1 MKTRATE
8 AAAILSNFDRIM
20 QATDTAYKSNGS
32 AARENQKVLESL
44 NGSIQKLKAE
54 WESLVNDKSTQDTLQ
69 FLVDLTTNIVKLV
82 KALGGLKTII
92 ILLIGRFV
100 VAKVAAL
107 GLAVVTEA
115 CGEAWAKSMTKGELF
130 AFGLKRIG
138 NAATETATKLGMTT
152 AGLVGVTA
160 AFAVVAVAIAGLVA
174 YVNYLSEAWER
185 NNEAYENALQEYQE
199 GIQTL
204 SDLEDELEN
213 NREALFK
220 VQGQIAEINSQ
231 PLDYTREQTLKDL
244 TAQEEQLKRNGIQIQ
259 TNINLQKQ
267 YNKLSEEKTRLEAK
281 ASFTGEGKYSQRELE
296 ERGVNTGS
304 IWSKDAFYGSLATAF
319 LPGIGQILPLIGIG
333 AEIGANKSRYGSEQ
347 WQISKEIQ
355 TYDELKTVLADLTEQ
370 QKQLN
375 QEYEIGNITQDEY
388 NKKTKELQ
396 KETEEYNKKITL
408 VDSDLMEAKD
418 KLEGYLSVFE
428 ETSDEYKMAKL
439 LLDYLSNTLAKYDD
453 QMDEATIALENLK
466 RVQNQY
472 KDSAN
477 ALYSSLDDLNS
488 TYSDLT
494 SAVDEYN
501 QNGKLSI
508 TTLAKLMEKYPGYLS
523 ILEKEGFSEEVVTKA
538 IKEKIQAQINE
549 MQTNANAT
557 LQTTLGAQ
565 ANIEAAKAALKNAEA
580 QNLLTQAY
588 FNLPEGVQGPLAP
601 NKYAEGIKSY
611 LAMQEE
617 IDKLQASLDS
627 TTVFGSTT
635 KKSTGSSSKK
645 ETDKW
650 KEAFNKAYDDLK
662 HRRSLDL
669 IDTEQYIKELT
680 ELNDQ
685 YFKDRV
691 EYETEYNK
699 YVEELYKERQNLFKE
714 QINDLKFAL
723 EMLENQ
729 GANKQTLIAKYKE
742 IQEKLHEQAEYYRS
756 LEIEEN
762 NDLIQNLQS
771 QWWDYQKKIKSLEE
785 DIADEIEK
793 QNKEIKEQLEKEIEL
808 LDERFEALRDY
819 AKDAIDAEIEL
830 KEKSLE
836 AQNALLDEQINKYKE
851 EKENLDDQKE
861 IADKLLKI
869 EEARKKLAESKNPKV
884 RVYREGKGFVYESDF
899 DAVAQAQN
907 QLDEL
912 LKDWDLFQEKAKIA
926 DIIAELEAE
935 KEANEKRVNAEI
947 EDLNRLKD
955 AWDKSLDLSK
965 DVEDYKGWLTKIK
978 NSESASFNERLS
990 LVKSFVASYNREM
1003 ASLQTKYPT
1012 TDEVSQI
1019 VSKDS
1024 NKAAI
1029 STMKSY
1035 GGVLYSE
1042 DVDYQTLI
1050 NNTLANAPETEKA
1063 SMLKNYETKRNAK
1076 IAAEGLNQQ
1085 QTSLYGGTTF
1095 STTASKS
1102 SSSGSSGGSS
1112 SRSSSSSSSSTS
1124 SSSSSSSTTMSKNDQ
1139 TKIAI
1144 AKEAY
1149 NIAKSKGDTAGM
1161 AAAHATAEKVRASYG
1176 YSGGGDGSQ
1185 NIGLA
1190 SGTYSADGMMHL
1202 VGEEGPE
1209 LFIPPE
1215 GSGIIPNPKTTNLM
1229 QWGNI
1234 NPAQLLSN
1242 MGGNTTIEVG
1252 NITLPNVTNAKSFVE
1267 ELKNFRTYAVQRQSV
1282 RR

>member
-1 MKTRATE
+1 MPKVRQLFYGNFDTALKATE
-8 AAAILSNFDRIM
+8 
-20 QATDTAYKSNGS
+20 TAYNSNGS

-54 WESLVNDKSTQDTLQ
+54 WESLANSKATQDTLK
-69 FLVDLTTNIVKLV
+69 FFVDLTTNIIKLLKQIGGLRTAFIALATV
-82 KALGGLKTII
+82 MTIRNASKIIDTFTKLYNIISMIATKGLPKYIAQLHITTAAETAEATAATAAATATMAFQVALGVIAVAAIALIAIIGNLSSEYEKNAEAVNKAKEEYQAIVNDQQAVQDKIKDIEDQIIELNKNPIDITKQKTIDDLNEQKQLLQDQLD
-92 ILLIGRFV
+92 ILDMLEKYKKSEIYQATYEKLTGMGGVSNKELMDAGVDLFSASDESRIYAYGKSYSTIGQ
-100 VAKVAAL
+100 KSGL
-107 GLAVVTEA
+107 GYHELNPVQRLEVLGDAIQDYTNKIKELEEA
-115 CGEAWAKSMTKGELF
+115 QGHLTGS
-130 AFGLKRIG
+130 
-138 NAATETATKLGMTT
+138 
-152 AGLVGVTA
+152 
-160 AFAVVAVAIAGLVA
+160 
-174 YVNYLSEAWER
+174 
-185 NNEAYENALQEYQE
+185 
-199 GIQTL
+199 
-204 SDLEDELEN
+204 EDEIE
-213 NREALFK
+213 
-220 VQGQIAEINSQ
+220 
-231 PLDYTREQTLKDL
+231 
-244 TAQEEQLKRNGIQIQ
+244 
-259 TNINLQKQ
+259 KQ
-267 YNKLSEEKTRLEAK
+267 YNKNKELIEE
-281 ASFTGEGKYSQRELE
+281 YSNNTLPKLKGMYATLAEELE
-296 ERGVNTGS
+296 EDKDNLDENNAAHKSLIDTIVNVITGQR
-304 IWSKDAFYGSLATAF
+304 DFE
-319 LPGIGQILPLIGIG
+319 Q
-333 AEIGANKSRYGSEQ
+333 ANKDSTESVKNNTEA
-347 WQISKEIQ
+347 IEENANTIDTINSKLDSVYSLVE
-355 TYDELKTVLADLTEQ
+355 EAD
-370 QKQLN
+370 
-375 QEYEIGNITQDEY
+375 
-388 NKKTKELQ
+388 KKYKDLSAAV
-396 KETEEYNKKITL
+396 EEYN
-408 VDSDLMEAKD
+408 
-418 KLEGYLSVFE
+418 
-428 ETSDEYKMAKL
+428 
-439 LLDYLSNTLAKYDD
+439 D
-453 QMDEATIALENLK
+453 Q
-466 RVQNQY
+466 
-472 KDSAN
+472 
-477 ALYSSLDDLNS
+477 
-488 TYSDLT
+488 
-494 SAVDEYN
+494 
-501 QNGKLSI
+501 GKLSI
-508 TTLAKLMEKYPGYLS
+508 STLAKMMKDYPEYLDA
-523 ILEKEGFSEEVVTKA
+523 LNKEGWSIETVNNMLSANIKIKLEEA
-538 IKEKIQAQINE
+538 KIAAQAARERIQ
-549 MQTNANAT
+549 NAKTHLEEARAALLN
-557 LQTTLGAQ
+557 AQ
-565 ANIEAAKAALKNAEA
+565 ANDTLANSHAKIAKAAHDAQHEERSATQEYNEQMRKIAELEA
-580 QNLLTQAY
+580 A
-588 FNLPEGVQGPLAP
+588 LAGGFGGYTKP
-601 NKYAEGIKSY
+601 KDTGKT
-611 LAMQEE
+611 
-617 IDKLQASLDS
+617 S
-627 TTVFGSTT
+627 T
-635 KKSTGSSSKK
+635 KK

-650 KEAFNKAYDDLK
+650 KEAFEKAYNDLK
-662 HRRSLDL
+662 HRRNIDL

-785 DIADEIEK
+785 DIVDEIEK

-851 EKENLDDQKE
+851 EKENLDDQKS

-869 EEARKKLAESKNPKV
+869 EEARKKLAESKNQKV

-926 DIIAELEAE
+926 DIIAELESE

-1035 GGVLYSE
+1035 GGVLYSS
-1042 DVDYQTLI
+1042 DVDYQALI

-1102 SSSGSSGGSS
+1102 SSSGGGSS
-1112 SRSSSSSSSSTS
+1112 SRSSSSSSSSKS

-1190 SGTYSADGMMHL
+1190 SGTYDADGMMHL

-1215 GSGIIPNPKTTNLM
+1215 GSGIIPNPKTANLM

>member
-1 MKTRATE
+1 MA
-8 AAAILSNFDRIM
+8 
-20 QATDTAYKSNGS
+20 ATDTAYKSNGS

-107 GLAVVTEA
+107 GLAFATEV
-115 CGEAWAKSMTKGELF
+115 CGAEFAAGLTKGELF
-130 AFGLKRIG
+130 ALGLKRVQI
-138 NAATETATKLGMTT
+138 AA
-152 AGLVGVTA
+152 AGAGVSVGALTA
-160 AFAVVAVAIAGLVA
+160 AIAVSAIAIAGLVA
-174 YVNYLSEAWER
+174 LVKYLSEEWER
-185 NNEAYENALQEYQE
+185 NAEAFDNARESYKETESEVANLKGQ
-199 GIQTL
+199 
-204 SDLEDELEN
+204 LEEIDQKL
-213 NREALFK
+213 L
-220 VQGQIAEINSQ
+220 EINSKPIDITTQ
-231 PLDYTREQTLKDL
+231 KTIDDLNSQKSLLETNLRLQENLLKVKKQTQAL
-244 TAQEEQLKRNGIQIQ
+244 
-259 TNINLQKQ
+259 
-267 YNKLSEEKTRLEAK
+267 
-281 ASFTGEGKYSQRELE
+281 EGKKELEGSGKLSQRELE
-296 ERGVNTGS
+296 ARGIETNSFWGEDAMM
-304 IWSKDAFYGSLATAF
+304 WSMLAGF
-319 LPGIGQILPLIGIG
+319 IPGLQFVPLIGAG
-333 AEIGANKSRYGSEQ
+333 MEIGAQTQGFGSSENQYYQQITRY
-347 WQISKEIQ
+347 
-355 TYDELKTVLADLTEQ
+355 
-370 QKQLN
+370 
-375 QEYEIGNITQDEY
+375 
-388 NKKTKELQ
+388 KELNEQ
-396 KETEEYNKKITL
+396 IRLQEQYTNELTIAFQEGRISEEKYNEEHKK
-408 VDSDLMEAKD
+408 AKD
-418 KLEGYLSVFE
+418 KLEELKDQYALLGHDLTEDVIPTLQNMQSAFDENSQEYAVVTYLLGLYNDAVE
-428 ETSDEYKMAKL
+428 ENVDLVEDDASKIAKAADELK
-439 LLDYLSNTLAKYDD
+439 S
-453 QMDEATIALENLK
+453 ATQAMYTGIDSLK
-466 RVQNQY
+466 D
-472 KDSAN
+472 K
-477 ALYSSLDDLNS
+477 
-488 TYSDLT
+488 YSDLS
-494 SAVDEYN
+494 SAVEEYN
-501 QNGKLSI
+501 ANGGLSLDTMSKLQQ
-508 TTLAKLMEKYPGYLS
+508 KYPQYLAY
-523 ILEKEGFSEEVVTKA
+523 LQKHGFSLENVNTLLTDEANGYIAVAKA
-538 IKEKIQAQINE
+538 AADADAKARGLTE
-549 MQTNANAT
+549 
-557 LQTTLGAQ
+557 
-565 ANIEAAKAALKNAEA
+565 ANINLAKAALTDAKA
-580 QNLLTQAY
+580 QLLLSQAFY
-588 FNLPEGVQGPLAP
+588 SLPEGVQGPLAP
-601 NKYAEGIKSY
+601 NPNYNEDLMDYFNTLKS
-611 LAMQEE
+611 
-617 IDKLQASLDS
+617 IDDLEKSIS
-627 TTVFGSTT
+627 NGGFGGYT
-635 KKSTGSSSKK
+635 KSKSSGSSSSKK

-869 EEARKKLAESKNPKV
+869 EEARKKLAESKNQKV

-1035 GGVLYSE
+1035 GGVTYSE
-1042 DVDYQTLI
+1042 DVDYQALI

-1076 IAAEGLNQQ
+1076 IAGEGLNQQ

-1102 SSSGSSGGSS
+1102 SSSGGGSS

-1124 SSSSSSSTTMSKNDQ
+1124 SSSSSSSSTMSKNDQ

-1149 NIAKSKGDTAGM
+1149 SIAKSKGDTAGM
-1161 AAAHATAEKVRASYG
+1161 AAAHAVAESVRASYG

-1185 NIGLA
+1185 HIGLA
-1190 SGTYSADGMMHL
+1190 NGTYDADGMMHL

-1215 GSGIIPNPKTTNLM
+1215 GSGIIPNPKTANLM